1 MPPIRQHQQLSNVEA
16 TENIP
21 PNTRASRVGVTNF
34 INVIKNLHPGESRNH
49 FPITQETLQEYIDS
63 KRKALIKAGS
73 LEQYL
78 QHIQAYNIALG
89 FGWQGQVFGPIIKKA
104 LDELR
109 DHEEEIQ
116 IIYHH
121 NHLHQPQ
128 ITFAPIEFNTT
139 VTTANTTTPAADV
152 INMLVGMD
160 VDVADVINMLV
171 GMDVDNSNNNVARQ
185 NNEQSKTIPV
195 VCFDT
200 TSNPYVMMSQ
210 QVNVSLS
217 NLNFTDSFQ
226 NLRQL
231 YVNIASLNLPSQ
243 WDAVDI
249 SHLHYRIGILNNSEH
264 FRITDESEFAR
275 FWETFTGDINKRDKQ
290 VQLVVYRKTRRLH
303 HAANCFD
310 NNKCQ
315 PQTPESSAS
324 ASSPRLIGSTSETI
338 LKSVTIRSKSKIY
351 KQNIAMGENTTF
363 ASLITF
369 ATNKAI
375 PPVGKQF
382 VIRSIDETFEYIPD
396 DLVKEVITGIE
407 HAELLVTLEEV
418 GPIDFD
424 YF

>member
-1 MPPIRQHQQLSNVEA
+1 
-16 TENIP
+16 
-21 PNTRASRVGVTNF
+21 
-34 INVIKNLHPGESRNH
+34 
-49 FPITQETLQEYIDS
+49 
-63 KRKALIKAGS
+63 KALIKAGS

-89 FGWQGQVFGPIIKKA
+89 FGWQGQVF
-104 LDELR
+104 
-109 DHEEEIQ
+109 
-116 IIYHH
+116 
-121 NHLHQPQ
+121 
-128 ITFAPIEFNTT
+128 EFNTT
-139 VTTANTTTPAADV
+139 VTTNTTTPAADV

-160 VDVADVINMLV
+160 VD
-171 GMDVDNSNNNVARQ
+171 NSINNVASQ

-200 TSNPYVMMSQ
+200 TSHPYVMMSQ

-290 VQLVVYRKTRRLH
+290 IQLVVYRKTRRLH
-303 HAANCFD
+303 HAANCFN

-324 ASSPRLIGSTSETI
+324 AASSPRLIGSTSETI
-338 LKSVTIRSKSKIY
+338 LKSVTIRSKLKIY
-351 KQNIAMGENTTF
+351 KQKIAIGENTTF
-363 ASLITF
+363 ASLIAF
-369 ATNKAI
+369 ATNKSI
-375 PPVGKQF
+375 PPVGKQL

-407 HAELLVTLEEV
+407 HADLLVTLEDV